1 MWNSVQ
7 MRETSIFKKLF
18 LVRTR
23 EIPLITLRTPPP
35 MSFTGSLALIAISYT
50 LVNQEE
56 DLATDSEHLP
66 DVERN
71 DKDASKSVARYFYL
85 PDYSKQHMAVC
96 SLSLNLGSLESRK
109 TLEQKFIFRSAFFI
123 PTISTSAF
131 HSTNSFLFSR
141 NNFPHIKPHTTHNY
155 SNRSAEGLTLEKSA
169 FKLLTVAN
177 LRLELRTH

>member
-1 MWNSVQ
+1 MYVFNSVDNTNLTCYSLPPTHHCFLSYLPPLYSMWNSVQ

-35 MSFTGSLALIAISYT
+35 MSFAGSLALIAISYT

-71 DKDASKSVARYFYL
+71 DKDASKSVARYFNL

-96 SLSLNLGSLESRK
+96 SLSLHLGSLESRK
-109 TLEQKFIFRSAFFI
+109 TLEQKFIFQI
-123 PTISTSAF
+123 GIL
-131 HSTNSFLFSR
+131 HSHDIHECFSF
-141 NNFPHIKPHTTHNY
+141 N
-155 SNRSAEGLTLEKSA
+155 
-169 FKLLTVAN
+169 
-177 LRLELRTH
+177 